1 MSKKNSKGHETIYIY
16 LDENKEHKLKKID
29 VFKDNNKY
37 ILETTLYVRK
47 DGISYDKPKK
57 HELVNFTTFI
67 NSIVAQSNKTFL
79 NHENML
85 RYLMVYMEMIEKKEN
100 KLTVED
106 VLVLIEFVSG
116 NLPNSLKAKQYC
128 ELSIDHPKTIA
139 SLKKQIPTLR
149 KYFEFLMLHSDADT
163 ETRKNYWMISEQMK
177 KERDKKVEEL
187 KNEKLNILNIT
198 DSSENSKETKN
209 ADDTNKENKEK
220 TKEEKIRDQLK
231 YFSSVRKVTKE
242 EYEAFI
248 DFIDKNEKNEE
259 IKLRNKIIMK
269 LMHHYGLFI
278 GEIFGLTF
286 EDLKFNI
293 PALSNNGIN
302 LQSLL
307 NKVSAVSSNINDE
320 DYDVSKAQ
328 MELKE
333 IEEQVSDCLQDVQN
347 IQNARPIYN
356 FKSFKDEK
364 RVLEIMRNNMKN
376 MEDNTEEST
385 EDHSNCLNSSNYPN
399 YLIIRNRLSDSNQ
412 QKARRCLTVRA
423 QEDIDSKDYQTKD
436 VGYQIVPIS
445 EGLAVEIVKYIVM
458 TREDTDKDKN
468 KNYLKEESKK
478 RDIEKRKKTIRYSKL
493 NYADK
498 VENFK
503 NTENIKNNHYV
514 ILSKRNK
521 PIEASSWKNIQ
532 DEIIQGAGVDQKEF
546 VNKAGEAIYMSYLER
561 LINDL
566 TLEPEETFKL
576 SRYRSLR
583 NYELK
588 FFGEISGNP
597 RNPKE

>member
-1 MSKKNSKGHETIYIY
+1 MEQQTKYIVEKNSKGHETIYIY
-16 LDENKEHKLKKID
+16 LDKNKEHRLKKID

-57 HELVNFTTFI
+57 HELVNFTNFI

-106 VLVLIEFVSG
+106 VLGLIEFVAG

-128 ELSIDHPKTIA
+128 ELSIEHPKTLA
-139 SLKKQIPTLR
+139 SLKKQIPTLK

-177 KERDKKVEEL
+177 KERDKKVKEL
-187 KNEKLNILNIT
+187 KNEKLIISDDLK
-198 DSSENSKETKN
+198 NSKETKN

-248 DFIDKNEKNEE
+248 DFIDKNEKNKE

-293 PALSNNGIN
+293 PALSNDGIN

-333 IEEQVSDCLQDVQN
+333 IEEQVSGCLQNVQN
-347 IQNARPIYN
+347 IYN
-356 FKSFKDEK
+356 FKSFEDEK
-364 RVLEIMRNNMKN
+364 RVLKIMKNNMED

-412 QKARRCLTVRA
+412 QKARRCLTVRS
-423 QEDIDSKDYQTKD
+423 QEDIDSKNYQTKD
-436 VGYQIVPIS
+436 VGYQIIPIS

-458 TREDTDKDKN
+458 TREDTDKDKNKN

-498 VENFK
+498 VENSK
-503 NTENIKNNHYV
+503 
-514 ILSKRNK
+514 ILKISKISK
-521 PIEASSWKNIQ
+521 
-532 DEIIQGAGVDQKEF
+532 IIIMLF
-546 VNKAGEAIYMSYLER
+546 
-561 LINDL
+561 
-566 TLEPEETFKL
+566 
-576 SRYRSLR
+576 
-583 NYELK
+583 
-588 FFGEISGNP
+588 
-597 RNPKE
+597 

>member
-1 MSKKNSKGHETIYIY
+1 MEQQTKYIVEKNSKGHETIYIY
-16 LDENKEHKLKKID
+16 LDKNKEHRLKKID

-57 HELVNFTTFI
+57 HELVNFTNFI
-67 NSIVAQSNKTFL
+67 NNIVAQSNKTFL

-106 VLVLIEFVSG
+106 VLGLIEFVAG
-116 NLPNSLKAKQYC
+116 KLPNSLKEKQYC
-128 ELSIDHPKTIA
+128 ELSIEHPKTLA
-139 SLKKQIPTLR
+139 SLKKQIPTLK

-177 KERDKKVEEL
+177 KERDKKVKEL
-187 KNEKLNILNIT
+187 
-198 DSSENSKETKN
+198 KN
-209 ADDTNKENKEK
+209 ADDTNKENKENKEK

-293 PALSNNGIN
+293 PALSNDGIN

-333 IEEQVSDCLQDVQN
+333 IEEQVSGCLQNVQN
-347 IQNARPIYN
+347 IYN
-356 FKSFKDEK
+356 FKSFEDEK
-364 RVLEIMRNNMKN
+364 RVLEIMKNN
-376 MEDNTEEST
+376 MEDMEDNT

-412 QKARRCLTVRA
+412 QKARRCLTVRS

-458 TREDTDKDKN
+458 TREDTDKEKNKN

-478 RDIEKRKKTIRYSKL
+478 RDIEKSKKTIRYSKL

-498 VENFK
+498 VENFQ
-503 NTENIKNNHYV
+503 NTENIENIENNHYV

-566 TLEPEETFKL
+566 NLEPEETFKL

-588 FFGEISGNP
+588 FFGEISGNS
-597 RNPKE
+597 RKPKE